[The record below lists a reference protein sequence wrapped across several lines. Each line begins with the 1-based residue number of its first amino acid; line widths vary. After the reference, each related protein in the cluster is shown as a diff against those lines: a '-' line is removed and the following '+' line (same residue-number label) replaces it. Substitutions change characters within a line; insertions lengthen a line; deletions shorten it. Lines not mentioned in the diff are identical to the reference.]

1 MWRGEASAGTAF
13 WNRRRLLPAGKWPGP
28 LALAM
33 IRCNSLPKI
42 RLRIFA
48 LFMTRLRN
56 MRRVIQ
62 PQMKKVRPRLVH
74 NFIEVL
80 LSMKGMLPVFLVHTY
95 PGRIISILQAENG
108 GEYKND
114 LYFTVLP

>member
-1 MWRGEASAGTAF
+1 
-13 WNRRRLLPAGKWPGP
+13 
-28 LALAM
+28 
-33 IRCNSLPKI
+33 
-42 RLRIFA
+42 
-48 LFMTRLRN
+48 
-56 MRRVIQ
+56 MRRDIQ